1 MALKQGLFPELE
13 AVCRAD
19 TVLATNTSALEVDA
33 IATVLEKPGR
43 FVGMHFF
50 SPAYVMK
57 LCEVVQTDATDADTL
72 ATAFSAAKRIA
83 KIQVLARNCAGF
95 IGTRMVAKRPAQ
107 AERWLPEG
115 ALPQDV
121 DEIGRAASRER
132 VCPSG

>member
-1 MALKQGLFPELE
+1 MRISDWSSDVCSSDLELFRELE

-19 TVLATNTSALEVDA
+19 TVLATNTSALDVDA

-50 SPAYVMK
+50 SPANVMK

-83 KIQVLARNCAGF
+83 KIPVLARNCDGI
-95 IGTRMVAKRPAQ
+95 IGNRLARSEENTSELQSLMRNTYAVFCLKK
-107 AERWLPEG
+107 
-115 ALPQDV
+115 
-121 DEIGRAASRER
+121 
-132 VCPSG
+132 